1 MPYALLGGG
10 EGTLRVAV
18 ARYGQKRDETAT
30 IISLAVLTCPVGE
43 DNGCGLSNVK
53 SISLAW
59 LAIMVDLIKEYA
71 MFCQEMRYLLLIGS
85 SGPKFSATMVNTRS
99 WIGT

>member
-43 DNGCGLSNVK
+43 DNGCGLSSVK

-59 LAIMVDLIKEYA
+59 LAIMVDLIKAYA
-71 MFCQEMRYLLLIGS
+71 MF
-85 SGPKFSATMVNTRS
+85 
-99 WIGT
+99 